1 MGRASKMLTFIS
13 YASSS
18 KGNLHEIT
26 DSHSRVMVDC
36 GLSWRK
42 AREAMFFATSGIG
55 GVVATHAHSDHSK
68 GLADAARS
76 GLDCYALP
84 ETLEALSLQG
94 HRFHPI
100 KPFQQFVIG
109 TFTVKAFPLEHDVP
123 NCGFLFCNRE
133 GEKAIYITDT
143 AYCRFKFGSG
153 LRIIAIECNYSRDTL
168 SPNLDIAVRN
178 RLYST
183 HMSLDTVKGFLQS
196 NDLSQVQE
204 IHLLHGSDHNSDS
217 ELFKREVEKAT
228 GKPVTIAGS

>member
-1 MGRASKMLTFIS
+1 MLTFIS

-26 DSHSRVMVDC
+26 DSHSRIMVDC
-36 GLSWRK
+36 GLTWRR
-42 AREAMFFATSGIG
+42 AREAMFFATSGIN

-68 GLADAARS
+68 GLADAGRS
-76 GLDCYALP
+76 GLECYALP
-84 ETLEALSLQG
+84 ETLGALSLQG

-123 NCGFLFCNRE
+123 NVGFLFCNRE
-133 GEKAIYITDT
+133 GEKAVYITDT
-143 AYCRFKFGSG
+143 AYCRYRFGGG
-153 LRIIAIECNYSRDTL
+153 LRIIAIECNFSKDTL

-183 HMSLDTVKGFLQS
+183 HMSLDTVKGFLQA
-196 NDLSQVQE
+196 NDISQVE
-204 IHLLHGSDHNSDS
+204 SIHLLHLSSRNSDS
-217 ELFKREVEKAT
+217 ELFKREIERAT
-228 GKPVTIAGS
+228 GKPVTICGS